1 MGNHDVG
8 GMEGNA
14 VWPHLWSRDG
24 FLGTNSVVLRPSYL
38 PTYQPG
44 SGPHGPH
51 RFDIHAIPADDMTN
65 AEALPTPVLTSRE
78 GLELSVSRRRTSMT
92 YTLRNADADELHFV
106 QSGRAVFKT
115 EFGVIDVGPLDFVC
129 IPRAI
134 GYRIETPDED
144 YTSLILSSPQPLK
157 IDTPAPL
164 GMIYQGRSVRRP
176 VLEGQATAGP
186 AAYPLRIRSYDGLTE
201 FVANEDPLVGNQ
213 LAEGPCP
220 VWALN
225 LCDVNPLSYGG
236 QGGPPGQFLTS
247 SDTSVM
253 SYSMSARPGGRPPVH
268 VNADYD
274 ELVIYAK
281 GPGAWGSI
289 TEPGILTWVPKS
301 VTHHGPI
308 ENVPE
313 GYQAW
318 LIEVRPTMRLTDA
331 AKRMAVPMETSD
343 YGPLSP

>member
-1 MGNHDVG
+1 MGNHDTDGV
-8 GMEGNA
+8 EGTA
-14 VWPHLWSRDG
+14 VWPHLWTRDG

-38 PTYQPG
+38 PSYQPG

-51 RFDIHAIPADDMTN
+51 RFDIHDIDTEDLVNPQ
-65 AEALPTPVLTSRE
+65 ALPTAVLTSRE

-92 YTLRNADADELHFV
+92 YTLRNSEADELHFV
-106 QSGRAVFKT
+106 QSGHALFKT
-115 EFGVIDVGPLDFVC
+115 EFGTIEAGPLDFVC

-134 GYRIETPDED
+134 GYRIESPDEQ
-144 YTSLILSSPQPLK
+144 YTSLILSSPQPLR

-164 GMIYQGRSVRRP
+164 GMIYQGRSMRRP
-176 VLEGQATAGP
+176 LLQSNVTSTIGRHN
-186 AAYPLRIRSYDGLTE
+186 LRIRSYDSVTE
-201 FVANEDPLVGNQ
+201 FIASEDPLVGDQ

-236 QGGPPGQFLTS
+236 PGGPPGQFLTS
-247 SDTSVM
+247 PDTSVM
-253 SYSMSARPGGRPPVH
+253 SYSMSARAGGRPPVH

-274 ELVIYAK
+274 ELIIYAK
-281 GPGAWGSI
+281 GPGAWGAI
-289 TEPGILTWVPKS
+289 TDPGMFTWVPKS
-301 VTHHGPI
+301 VTHHGPN

-318 LIEVRPTMRLTDA
+318 LIEVRPTMRMTEA
-331 AKRMAVPMETSD
+331 AKRVAVAIETSN
-343 YGPLSP
+343 YAPL